1 MADVLIDPLILL
13 RAAVNASVI
22 PDPADQPDAALSD
35 EIVSLRAEIDRLE
48 AQFARLVFAGHQ
60 RGIGNVDGSPS
71 TAAWLRRRTRM
82 REGDARAAIEAGEV
96 CQILPATA
104 QAWRSGEITG
114 GAARTIGARV
124 KGHDAKLRAVEPSL
138 LALARDGAIRQLQ
151 QACSHF
157 RNRAQADGT
166 EPRDHDGLS
175 ISTTYGGRTML
186 NGNLSS
192 SAAETVVNALHALT
206 DPPSDDDR
214 RTPARRRAD
223 ALVRM
228 AEIALAH
235 LHSDE
240 HSVAGP
246 VRARP
251 SVSMVVDWRTLNV
264 DALGRMDG
272 EFTGTFHRSDVE
284 RLLCDSFVTRVV
296 TGPSG
301 LPIDVG
307 RARRTTPTPT
317 RQALIVR
324 DQGCRYPGCGRPP
337 GWCDA
342 HHVIHWQHGGRTD
355 LENLV
360 LLCDHH
366 HHVVH
371 QPGWTVKFDGEEF
384 RVLRPDG
391 TEIT

>member
-1 MADVLIDPLILL
+1 MSGLLVDPNVAL
-13 RAAVNASVI
+13 RAAVDATLET
-22 PDPADQPDAALSD
+22 DPSDLGDVGLSE
-35 EIVSLRAEIDRLE
+35 EIISLRAEIDRLE
-48 AQFARLVFAGHQ
+48 AQFARLVYAGHQ

-71 TAAWLRRRTRM
+71 TAAWLRRRTGM

-96 CQILPATA
+96 CEVLPTTA
-104 QAWRSGEITG
+104 QAWRDGEITA
-114 GAARTIGARV
+114 GAARTIIGARV
-124 KGHDAKLRAVEPSL
+124 KGHDAKLRAVEPVL
-138 LALARDGAIRQLQ
+138 LDMARDGATRELQ
-151 QACSHF
+151 RTCAHF
-157 RNRAQADGT
+157 RQCAQADGT
-166 EPRDHDGLS
+166 EPRDHDGLT
-175 ISTTYGGRTML
+175 ICTTYAGRTIL

-192 SAAETVVNALHALT
+192 SAAETVVTALHALT
-206 DPPSDDDR
+206 DPPTDDDR

-228 AEIALAH
+228 AELALGA
-235 LHSDE
+235 LRGAGPD
-240 HSVAGP
+240 GP

-251 SVSMVVDWRTLNV
+251 SASVVMDWETLTR

-272 EFTGTFHRSDVE
+272 EFTGILHRSDVE
-284 RLLCDSFVTRVV
+284 RLLCDSVVTRVV
-296 TGPSG
+296 TGPRG

-307 RARRTTPTPT
+307 RARRTIPTPT
-317 RQALIVR
+317 RQALVVR

-342 HHVIHWQHGGRTD
+342 HHVVHWRQGGRTD

-371 QPGWTVKFDGEEF
+371 QPGWIVKFDGEEF
-384 RVLRPDG
+384 RVLKPDG
-391 TEIT
+391 SEIT

>member
-1 MADVLIDPLILL
+1 MSAVLVDPLVSPPAPLH
-13 RAAVNASVI
+13 A
-22 PDPADQPDAALSD
+22 PDPSDLGDVALSD

-60 RGIGNVDGSPS
+60 RGIGSVDGSPS
-71 TAAWLRRRTRM
+71 TAAWLRRRTGM

-96 CQILPATA
+96 CEVLPETA
-104 QAWRSGEITG
+104 AAWRSGEIST
-114 GAARTIGARV
+114 GAARTIIGARV
-124 KGHDAKLRAVEPSL
+124 KGHDAKLRAVEPAL
-138 LALARDGAIRQLQ
+138 LALARDGVTRQLQ

-192 SAAETVVNALHALT
+192 SAAETVVNAIHALT

-251 SVSMVVDWRTLNV
+251 SVSMVVDWQTLTH

-272 EFTGTFHRSDVE
+272 EFTGTFHRSDVD

-296 TGPSG
+296 TGPTW

-324 DQGCRYPGCGRPP
+324 DQGCRYSGCGRPP

-366 HHVVH
+366 HHVLH
-371 QPGWTVKFDGEEF
+371 QPGWIVKFDGEEF
-384 RVLRPDG
+384 RVLKPDG